1 MAVWAADIGGT
12 AIKLAIVDRGR
23 ILLTRE
29 IAALP
34 GDGLRHAMNRIAP
47 IWQELCQQTAIAE
60 SDITAIGIALPAIV
74 APESGKIWAVPG
86 GKFADA
92 PKFKLAAWIDKK
104 FRKPAYWCNDAHA
117 ALAGEI
123 KYGVARRAKNV
134 GMITLGT
141 GVGTAIVLRG
151 RHLTGT
157 HGLAGNAG
165 GHNTIDAGGGRCG
178 CGNIGCVET
187 QASSWVLPAQAADS
201 PLFSQSALAAEAS
214 VTYEA
219 VFRLARK
226 GDFLARQLRA
236 HALKTWAIT
245 ATTLIHNY
253 DPELLVIG
261 GKIAR
266 SADVIVPFMQ
276 KFIRAHC
283 WAKWNV
289 PIRPA
294 ALGNEAGIRG
304 IAYLAA
310 KDAKRSR

>member
-1 MAVWAADIGGT
+1 MAVWAADVGGT
-12 AIKLAIVDRGR
+12 NIKLAIVDRGR
-23 ILLTRE
+23 ILRMRE
-29 IAALP
+29 IAANP
-34 GDGLRHAMNRIAP
+34 AAGLRRAMDRIAP
-47 IWQELCQQTAIAE
+47 VWLELCEQTGIAE
-60 SDITAIGIALPAIV
+60 SAITAIGLAIPAIV

-92 PKFKLAAWIDKK
+92 PKFKLAAWIDKQ

-123 KYGVARRAKNV
+123 KYGVARGVKNV

-141 GVGTAIVLRG
+141 GVGTAVVMQG
-151 RHLTGT
+151 NALTGT

-165 GHNTIDAGGGRCG
+165 GHNTLDAGGGRCG
-178 CGNIGCVET
+178 CRNIGCVEM

-201 PLFSQSALAAEAS
+201 PLFSQSALAAEATI
-214 VTYEA
+214 TYEA
-219 VFRLARK
+219 VFRLAGK
-226 GDFLARQLRA
+226 GDLLARQLRA
-236 HALKTWAIT
+236 HALKIWAIT

-261 GKIAR
+261 GKIAQR
-266 SADVIVPFMQ
+266 ADVIVPYMH

-289 PIRPA
+289 PVRPA
-294 ALGNEAGIRG
+294 ALGNEAGIKG

>member
-12 AIKLAIVDRGR
+12 NIKLAIVDRGR

-29 IAALP
+29 IPALP

-47 IWQELCQQTAIAE
+47 IWRELCQQTTIAGA
-60 SDITAIGIALPAIV
+60 DITAIGIALPAIV
-74 APESGKIWAVPG
+74 APESGKILAVPG

-92 PKFKLAAWIDKK
+92 PQFKLAAWIDKN
-104 FRKPAYWCNDAHA
+104 FGKPAYWCNDAHA

-123 KYGVARRAKNV
+123 KYGVARGAKNV
-134 GMITLGT
+134 GIITLGT
-141 GVGTAIVLRG
+141 GVGTAVVMQG

-157 HGLAGNAG
+157 HGLAGNIG

-187 QASSWVLPAQAADS
+187 QASSWVLPAQAAES
-201 PLFSQSALAAEAS
+201 VLFAQSALAAE
-214 VTYEA
+214 TTINYET
-219 VFRLARK
+219 VFRLAEK
-226 GDFLARQLRA
+226 GDLLAQRLRA
-236 HALKTWAIT
+236 HALKIWAIT

-253 DPELLVIG
+253 DPDLLIIG

-266 SADVIVPFMQ
+266 SADVIVPFMR